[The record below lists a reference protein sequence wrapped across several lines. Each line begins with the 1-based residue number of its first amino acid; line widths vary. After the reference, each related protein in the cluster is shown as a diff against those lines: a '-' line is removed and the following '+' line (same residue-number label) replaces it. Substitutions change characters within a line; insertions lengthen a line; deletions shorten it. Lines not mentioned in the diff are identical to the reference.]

1 MVKNKNNGKLALIIG
16 ILGTVAGIILIT
28 QDNMMIGIFGTIAS
42 LGVTFKG
49 YQDYKSTKS

>member
-1 MVKNKNNGKLALIIG
+1 MTKNNGKLALIIG
-16 ILGTVAGIILIT
+16 ILGTLSGIVLMF
-28 QDNMMIGIFGTIAS
+28 QDNMMIGVFGTIAS